1 MGIDDD
7 ALAWRLARNCL
18 LYEEDLGPE
27 QVNIGNTIEPKM
39 VPRHEALRGLYT
51 RLLIEYLDADVARL
65 TALEQRMWHALR
77 ERSQPDCSPRLYG
90 ALVDGGG
97 AGTPGAF
104 GGEGQ
109 REVEETRK
117 CVVDLCQR
125 AATMIRDAGA
135 VEDERCRQRFL
146 AGLAYK
152 NTTDVLGDLPGVPE
166 DSAARLLHR
175 LDELGSD

>member
-97 AGTPGAF
+97 AVTPGAF
-104 GGEGQ
+104 GGQGQ
-109 REVEETRK
+109 REVEHYPTF
-117 CVVDLCQR
+117 
-125 AATMIRDAGA
+125 
-135 VEDERCRQRFL
+135 FL
-146 AGLAYK
+146 Y
-152 NTTDVLGDLPGVPE
+152 
-166 DSAARLLHR
+166 
-175 LDELGSD
+175 

>member
-39 VPRHEALRGLYT
+39 VPRHEALRGLHT
-51 RLLIEYLDADVARL
+51 RLLIEYLEADVARL
-65 TALEQRMWHALR
+65 AGLEQRMWQALR

-90 ALVDGGG
+90 ALVDGG
-97 AGTPGAF
+97 AGTPPAF
-104 GGEGQ
+104 AGEGQ

-135 VEDERCRQRFL
+135 AEDERCRQRFL
-146 AGLAYK
+146 AGLAYR

-175 LDELGSD
+175 LDELDGD